1 NPFLTDDDHH
11 TQTNLPMGPLILQ
24 ARPATSQTTTSEQN
38 SQIRTARPIPTT

>member
-1 NPFLTDDDHH
+1 
-11 TQTNLPMGPLILQ
+11 MGPLILQ